1 MVGTLRSRSLL
12 TLSTALFL
20 GLAACGSGSPAQA
33 DDALLSDLEQASAAG
48 IELAPRA
55 SGTQVVSA
63 VERTGATP
71 RPVVSP
77 KKRTP
82 APAPKRTAPQPEAP
96 PAQVATTAP
105 APEPE
110 AEIAPVPTPEPEP
123 IVERAPAVMMPQSAP
138 AATTCPRG
146 CRSVSDVIRNAPFP
160 IKPAIGG

>member
-1 MVGTLRSRSLL
+1 MIRSLRSRSLL
-12 TLSTALFL
+12 GLSAVLFL
-20 GLAACGSGSPAQA
+20 GAAACSPSAPARA

-55 SGTQVVSA
+55 AGTQVVSA

-71 RPVVSP
+71 RPAVSP

-82 APAPKRTAPQPEAP
+82 APAPRRTQPIPEAP
-96 PAQVATTAP
+96 NAQVAVTAP
-105 APEPE
+105 APERE
-110 AEIAPVPTPEPEP
+110 AEVARVAAPAPEP
-123 IVERAPAVMMPQSAP
+123 IAEQAPAVMMPQSRP

-160 IKPAIGG
+160 IKGARGD